1 MVCPKTNHRPLHLPR
16 RHIGVNAAQFP
27 PIVSFSGSNRL
38 LPSSS
43 LELFQRTAPLPNS
56 RFASTPRS
64 FPTCADQILSLDR
77 YHLSETFRSRRF
89 SRPQRFAP
97 QKAVQVCCT
106 LLPVMGFA
114 RFLSQLFVFRR
125 WSNDH
130 SSGPSTQTEICIV
143 QPPTRDSYLQSKD
156 RSQLSPDTKNP
167 TRCSSQRA
175 HPPFEA
181 FPSDLAVPAS
191 PLQPCVATPL
201 NATVWSTPLVV
212 TRCVLPPCSFEV
224 VADFDLPQPLVHLAQ
239 PQGLEPNPSPLH
251 SQVVS
256 NLSMPAT
263 PLGFSG
269 VGSPTPWQC
278 AFESD

>member
-114 RFLSQLFVFRR
+114 RFLSQLFVLRR

-130 SSGPSTQTEICIV
+130 SSGASTQTEICMY
-143 QPPTRDSYLQSKD
+143 D
-156 RSQLSPDTKNP
+156 
-167 TRCSSQRA
+167 
-175 HPPFEA
+175 HPPVILTRNPKTA
-181 FPSDLAVPAS
+181 ANSHRTPKSNQMLFPTSASTLRSLPLRLGCASVTIATVCCHTIECHRLVYPSRCYSMRPSAVFIRSRCRFRFPPAS
-191 PLQPCVATPL
+191 GSSR
-201 NATVWSTPLVV
+201 ST
-212 TRCVLPPCSFEV
+212 
-224 VADFDLPQPLVHLAQ
+224 
-239 PQGLEPNPSPLH
+239 
-251 SQVVS
+251 
-256 NLSMPAT
+256 
-263 PLGFSG
+263 SG
-269 VGSPTPWQC
+269 T
-278 AFESD
+278 